1 MSEHVRRG
9 SRAYRRGTIAS
20 DLAHHTTQEDAFH
33 EIQLNGKQLFFLFM
47 AATVVSVV
55 IFLCGVLVGRGVRAE
70 RSVVAEAEVLSASP
84 SADVQPAPPAG
95 ATPAPGA
102 PTAPR
107 ARAAAGADP
116 TIVPPP
122 PPADDIGDVRP
133 NAPPDA
139 IDASKTVAADV
150 SRKADEVKPSLGKAE
165 KSGPSEKASKP
176 GKVASPSTPTA
187 VAALE
192 KPAVIAA
199 EPPRPASDG
208 WVVQV
213 AAVNTRN
220 DADEFVKGLTTK
232 GFSAFVV
239 APAAGTSIYR
249 VRVGSFKTKGEADTM
264 AEKLRKEMGM
274 KPWVTR

>member
-1 MSEHVRRG
+1 MNEHVRRG

-20 DLAHHTTQEDAFH
+20 DLAHHTTQDDAFH

-70 RSVVAEAEVLSASP
+70 RGAVAEAEVLSASP
-84 SADVQPAPPAG
+84 SADVQPASPPG
-95 ATPAPGA
+95 ATLVPGR
-102 PTAPR
+102 PTT
-107 ARAAAGADP
+107 AGADP

-122 PPADDIGDVRP
+122 PPADDIGDIRP
-133 NAPPDA
+133 SAPLDA
-139 IDASKTVAADV
+139 ADASKKTSDV
-150 SRKADEVKPSLGKAE
+150 RPSLRKAE
-165 KSGPSEKASKP
+165 KSAASEKASKL
-176 GKVASPSTPTA
+176 GKGAPPSTPTP
-187 VAALE
+187 AAASE

-199 EPPRPASDG
+199 APPRPASEG

-213 AAVNTRN
+213 AALNTRN

-249 VRVGSFKTKGEADTM
+249 VRVGSFKTKGEAETM